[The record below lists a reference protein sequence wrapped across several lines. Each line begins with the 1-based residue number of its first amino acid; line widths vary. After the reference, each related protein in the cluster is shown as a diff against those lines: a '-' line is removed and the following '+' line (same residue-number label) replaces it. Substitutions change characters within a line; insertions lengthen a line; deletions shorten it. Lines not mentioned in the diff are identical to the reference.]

1 MVQTNMGMTPVIYG
15 DNVVEVGPNDFVKT
29 KKKIW
34 QDNEWVDKTFIRL
47 LPKDYNAYGGSEM
60 EKWCR
65 NRYGEPK
72 MNGPWNKVSGYILM
86 DDKTYMFWKLCE

>member
-1 MVQTNMGMTPVIYG
+1 MVQAKMGMTPVIYG

-29 KKKIW
+29 KKKVW
-34 QDNEWVDKTFIRL
+34 KDNEWVDKTFIRI

-65 NRYGEPK
+65 ERYGEPK
-72 MNGPWNKVSGYILM
+72 MNGSWYKVSGYILM
-86 DDKTYMFWKLCE
+86 DEKTYVFWKLCE

>member
-1 MVQTNMGMTPVIYG
+1 MVQAKMGMTPINYE
-15 DNVVEVGPNDFVKT
+15 DDIIDVGPNDFHKT

-34 QDNEWVDKTFIRL
+34 QDNEWVDKTFIRF

-65 NRYGEPK
+65 QHYGEPRFQ
-72 MNGPWNKVSGYILM
+72 GPWYKVSGYILM
-86 DDKTYMFWKLCE
+86 DDKTYVHWKLCE

>member
-1 MVQTNMGMTPVIYG
+1 MVQAKMGMTPIYYE
-15 DNVVEVGPNDFVKT
+15 DEIVDVGPNDFLKT

-65 NRYGEPK
+65 KRYGEPK
-72 MNGPWNKVSGYILM
+72 MNGSWYKVSGYILM
-86 DDKTYMFWKLCE
+86 DEKTYVFWKLCE

>member
-1 MVQTNMGMTPVIYG
+1 MVQTNMGMTPGIYG

-47 LPKDYNAYGGSEM
+47 LPKDYNKYGGSEM

-65 NRYGEPK
+65 ERYGEPK